1 MLLHCYT
8 VTLCYTAPG
17 SYYQQSSKLELVR
30 EGVKQRRYVKHLN
43 VSPPEEVEQIKHKR
57 WLTAS
62 KCHVVE
68 YPPVAG

>member
-1 MLLHCYT
+1 M
-8 VTLCYTAPG
+8 
-17 SYYQQSSKLELVR
+17 R

-62 KCHVVE
+62 KCHMVE
-68 YPPVAG
+68 CGGLGESDARTEFGLCEPFKVRDVS